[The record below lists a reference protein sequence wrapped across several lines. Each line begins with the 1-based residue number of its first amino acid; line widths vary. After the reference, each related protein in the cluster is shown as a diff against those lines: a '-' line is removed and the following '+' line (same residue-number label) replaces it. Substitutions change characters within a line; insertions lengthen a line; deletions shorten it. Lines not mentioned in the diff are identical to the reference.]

1 MSAPAASHSP
11 VEFKTRES
19 YDRSQPGFP
28 TYKRR
33 IANPSPLGLFA
44 FALTT
49 WAVSL
54 YAVQT
59 RHIKVANLSLALAL
73 ALGGLTQLLAAMW
86 EFVTGNTY
94 AVTMFG
100 MLSGFYLS
108 AGTIFWAGS
117 GIENAYD
124 GTGTWTDALGIY
136 FSAWFIF
143 SVIMLVA
150 SIRASVVMTTLWSSI
165 VLTIMLAMISAF
177 VEQVKVQKAAGAFG
191 ILTSAIA
198 AWAGA
203 AGIWTKDHAFFDLP
217 TGSRRPDA
225 AV

>member
-1 MSAPAASHSP
+1 MSAPAASQAP
-11 VEFKTRES
+11 TEFKSRES
-19 YDRSQPGFP
+19 YDRSQPGFA

-59 RHIKVANLSLALAL
+59 RHVKVANLSLALAL

-117 GIENAYD
+117 GIEDAYE
-124 GTGTWTDALGIY
+124 GTGSWTDALGIY

-143 SVIMLVA
+143 SIIMLIASVRA
-150 SIRASVVMTTLWSSI
+150 SIAMTTLWSSI
-165 VLTIMLAMISAF
+165 VMTIMLAMISAF
-177 VEQVKVQKAAGAFG
+177 VEEVKVQKAAGAFG
-191 ILTSAIA
+191 ILTSAVA

-217 TGSRRPDA
+217 TGSHRPDA

>member
-1 MSAPAASHSP
+1 MSAPI
-11 VEFKTRES
+11 T
-19 YDRSQPGFP
+19 SQTPPSSSLGNPMIAPSLDLPP
-28 TYKRR
+28 TD
-33 IANPSPLGLFA
+33 AELPTHLLF
-44 FALTT
+44 
-49 WAVSL
+49 SL

-59 RHIKVANLSLALAL
+59 RHVKIANLSLALAL

-117 GIENAYD
+117 GIEDAYE
-124 GTGTWTDALGIY
+124 GTGSWTDALGIY

-143 SVIMLVA
+143 SVVMLVA
-150 SIRASVVMTTLWSSI
+150 SVRASVVMTTLWSSI
-165 VLTIMLAMISAF
+165 VMTIMLAMISAF
-177 VEQVKVQKAAGAFG
+177 VEEVKVQKAAGAFG

-203 AGIWTKDHAFFDLP
+203 GYLD
-217 TGSRRPDA
+217 
-225 AV
+225 

>member
-1 MSAPAASHSP
+1 MSAPITSQTPA
-11 VEFKTRES
+11 EFKSRES
-19 YDRSQPGFP
+19 YDRSQPGFA
-28 TYKRR
+28 TYRRR

-59 RHIKVANLSLALAL
+59 RHVKIANLSLALAL

-117 GIENAYD
+117 GIEDAYE
-124 GTGTWTDALGIY
+124 GTGSWTDALV
-136 FSAWFIF
+136 
-143 SVIMLVA
+143 SVVMLVA
-150 SIRASVVMTTLWSSI
+150 SVRASVVMTTLWSSI
-165 VLTIMLAMISAF
+165 VMTIMLAMISAF
-177 VEQVKVQKAAGAFG
+177 VEEVKVQKAAGAFG

-217 TGSRRPDA
+217 TGSHRPDA
-225 AV
+225 VV

>member
-1 MSAPAASHSP
+1 MSAPITSQTPA
-11 VEFKTRES
+11 EFKSRES
-19 YDRSQPGFP
+19 YDRSQPGFA
-28 TYKRR
+28 TYRRR

-59 RHIKVANLSLALAL
+59 RHVKIANLSLALAL

-117 GIENAYD
+117 GIEDAYE
-124 GTGTWTDALGIY
+124 GTGSWTDALGIY

-143 SVIMLVA
+143 SVVMLVA
-150 SIRASVVMTTLWSSI
+150 SVRASVVMTTLWSSI
-165 VLTIMLAMISAF
+165 VMTIMLAMISAF
-177 VEQVKVQKAAGAFG
+177 VEEVKVQKAAGAFG

-217 TGSRRPDA
+217 TDSHRPDA

>member
-1 MSAPAASHSP
+1 MSNAAAPT
-11 VEFKTRES
+11 ELKNRES
-19 YDRSQPGFP
+19 FDRSQPGFP
-28 TYKRR
+28 VYRR
-33 IANPSPLGLFA
+33 RLANPSPLGLFA
-44 FALTT
+44 FAATT
-49 WAVSL
+49 WAISL

-59 RHIKVANLSLALAL
+59 RHVKVVNLSLALSL

-86 EFVTGNTY
+86 EFAAGNTY

-117 GIENAYD
+117 GIEDAYE
-124 GTGTWTDALGIY
+124 GTGSLNDALGVY

-143 SVIMLVA
+143 SIIMLVA
-150 SIRASVVMTTLWSSI
+150 SLRASVVLTTLWSSI
-165 VLTIMLAMISAF
+165 TMTIMLGMIAAF

-198 AWAGA
+198 AYAGA
-203 AGIWTKDHAFFDLP
+203 SGIWTKDHAFFDLP
-217 TGSRRPDA
+217 TGSHRPDA

>member
-1 MSAPAASHSP
+1 MSAPITSQSP
-11 VEFKTRES
+11 SEFKSRES
-19 YDRSQPGFP
+19 YDRSQPGFA

-117 GIENAYD
+117 GIEDAYE
-124 GTGTWTDALGIY
+124 GTGTWNDALGIY
-136 FSAWFIF
+136 LSAWFIF
-143 SVIMLVA
+143 SVIMLIG
-150 SIRASVVMTTLWSSI
+150 SIRASVAMTTLWSSI
-165 VLTIMLAMISAF
+165 VMTLMLAMISAF
-177 VEQVKVQKAAGAFG
+177 VEQVKVQKAAGGFG
-191 ILTSAIA
+191 ILTAAIA
-198 AWAGA
+198 AYAGA
-203 AGIWTKDHAFFDLP
+203 AGVWTKDHAFFDLP
-217 TGSRRPDA
+217 TGSHRPDA

>member
-1 MSAPAASHSP
+1 
-11 VEFKTRES
+11 
-19 YDRSQPGFP
+19 PGFA
-28 TYKRR
+28 TYRRR

-59 RHIKVANLSLALAL
+59 RHVKIANLSLALAL

-108 AGTIFWAGS
+108 AGVSTIFWAGS
-117 GIENAYD
+117 GIEQSYE
-124 GTGTWTDALGIY
+124 GTTSLTSALGVY

-143 SVIMLVA
+143 SCIMLVA
-150 SIRASVVMTTLWSSI
+150 SLRASITMTTLWSSI
-165 VLTIMLAMISAF
+165 TLSIMLAMISAF
-177 VEQVKVQKAAGAFG
+177 TEEIKVQKAAGAFG
-191 ILTSAIA
+191 ILTSAVA
-198 AWAGA
+198 AWAGS
-203 AGIWTKDHAFFDLP
+203 AGLWTKEHAFFDLP
-217 TGSRRPDA
+217 TGSRRTDT